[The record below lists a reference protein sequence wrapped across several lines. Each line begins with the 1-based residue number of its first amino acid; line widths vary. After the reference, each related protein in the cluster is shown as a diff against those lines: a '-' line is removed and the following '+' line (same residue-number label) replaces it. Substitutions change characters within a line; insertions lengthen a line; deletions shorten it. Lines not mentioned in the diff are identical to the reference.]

1 MLKDKVKSFLD
12 QLRVMALPGFT
23 KTRVGLPADG
33 GYVVVDELCKKTQ
46 QVYTYGVGSD
56 ISFELEFARRYPG
69 TKFHLFDPT
78 IPALPQEHPDFTFIK
93 RGMPQACYSP
103 GFAAVPK
110 GSILKMDIEWCEWQT
125 LDILDQP
132 TLCKFDQILIE
143 LHLFTVGFPEVQFT
157 PYFTGVLLDFSAEV
171 NASLYERYA
180 GGLAKLREN
189 FYIFHVHANNSL
201 PKRMIGKNDIP
212 PLLEISL
219 VRKDLV
225 ETVMEYT
232 GPFPCPFLDYP
243 NKTDRPD
250 IQEYQTFLPGA
261 W

>member
-1 MLKDKVKSFLD
+1 MLKDKVEGFLN

-23 KTRVGLPADG
+23 KTRVGKPSDG
-33 GYVVVDELCKKTQ
+33 GYVVVDELCQKTQ

-56 ISFELEFARRYPG
+56 VSFEIEFARRYPG
-69 TKFHLFDPT
+69 TKFQLFDPT

-93 RGMPQACYSP
+93 RGMPQAAYSP

-110 GSILKMDIEWCEWQT
+110 GSILKMDIEWNEWQT
-125 LDILDQP
+125 LDVLDQH

-143 LHLFTVGFPEVQFT
+143 LHLFTVGFSEVQFT
-157 PYFTGVLLDFSAEV
+157 PYFTGVLFEFADTV
-171 NASLYERYA
+171 NASLYERYSA
-180 GGLAKLREN
+180 GLEKLLEN
-189 FYIFHVHANNSL
+189 FHIFHVHANNSL
-201 PKRMIGKNDIP
+201 AKRMIGGHDVP
-212 PLLEISL
+212 PLLELSL

-225 ETVMEYT
+225 QAVEEYS
-232 GPFPCPFLDYP
+232 GPFPCPILDYP

-250 IQEYQTFLPGA
+250 VLDYHTFLPGA